1 MVNII
6 SFDSIYMLSPIRKV
20 YLSLLR
26 NLVSYEETSKR
37 KIILYRL
44 DKENIFLRDIKSLSG
59 TSVGV
64 NQEQLDASS
73 IKFYHFLENSVN
85 CRDITMKAMPLYALY
100 KRQVKLKL
108 SEVLKCAHRI
118 NNFIDIHNQDIEI
131 LTDRQTASIMKLA
144 FLFLNKETTKIH
156 WKEKPSLTICVT
168 LNSILMRMAALFK
181 MCLTSSTLPTEYF
194 VRTIDPKLPKVLVA
208 LPRRRPED
216 FFSTYVKDLE
226 EHFNI
231 IMYAHG
237 FFKRTPEEYD
247 ILKIKRS
254 KGILRG
260 TFGIKGLCFNSDSY
274 VNDILIVFK
283 YHFNLG
289 VSIDVVNSLYSNDV
303 DVLIN
308 RQQTNVIDNF
318 LAIEARRKGIFIL
331 GDIFEEI
338 FFCDSAICSS
348 ESQNSESVK
357 LALANGANIAYRGAN
372 SLIKYR
378 MKNFEKPQPDYL
390 RNLLHERENR
400 KIVFYASDPSK
411 EETQRYLI
419 EKFLMN
425 FFSKIEDHV
434 LVIKT
439 HTQDNGKITH
449 YSYID
454 ADRPRNVILIG
465 DATQV
470 EEMVS
475 KDFRIFQEFDFN
487 AALSSCDGFLTS
499 SSSSI
504 LQALILGIKT
514 GIVDKFKNGYY
525 DYLINYDASDLINDE
540 ISLKLFLDN
549 DKKKISEK
557 VLTYCG
563 LQSEN
568 KNFQLSAHLLS
579 SLDEF
584 NRRKEQNRLSD

>member
-1 MVNII
+1 
-6 SFDSIYMLSPIRKV
+6 
-20 YLSLLR
+20 
-26 NLVSYEETSKR
+26 
-37 KIILYRL
+37 
-44 DKENIFLRDIKSLSG
+44 
-59 TSVGV
+59 
-64 NQEQLDASS
+64 
-73 IKFYHFLENSVN
+73 
-85 CRDITMKAMPLYALY
+85 
-100 KRQVKLKL
+100 
-108 SEVLKCAHRI
+108 
-118 NNFIDIHNQDIEI
+118 
-131 LTDRQTASIMKLA
+131 
-144 FLFLNKETTKIH
+144 
-156 WKEKPSLTICVT
+156 
-168 LNSILMRMAALFK
+168 
-181 MCLTSSTLPTEYF
+181 
-194 VRTIDPKLPKVLVA
+194 
-208 LPRRRPED
+208 
-216 FFSTYVKDLE
+216 
-226 EHFNI
+226 
-231 IMYAHG
+231 
-237 FFKRTPEEYD
+237 
-247 ILKIKRS
+247 
-254 KGILRG
+254 
-260 TFGIKGLCFNSDSY
+260 
-274 VNDILIVFK
+274 
-283 YHFNLG
+283 
-289 VSIDVVNSLYSNDV
+289 
-303 DVLIN
+303 
-308 RQQTNVIDNF
+308 
-318 LAIEARRKGIFIL
+318 
-331 GDIFEEI
+331 
-338 FFCDSAICSS
+338 
-348 ESQNSESVK
+348 
-357 LALANGANIAYRGAN
+357 
-372 SLIKYR
+372 